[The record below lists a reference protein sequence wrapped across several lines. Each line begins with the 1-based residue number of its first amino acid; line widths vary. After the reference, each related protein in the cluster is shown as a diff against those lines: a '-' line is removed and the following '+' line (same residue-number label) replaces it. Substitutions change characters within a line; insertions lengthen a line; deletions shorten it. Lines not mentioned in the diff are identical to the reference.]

1 MENIYVEMPD
11 VMDTK
16 QLSQL
21 LGVPVPTIAT
31 WRHNGNGPRFLRL
44 GGRVIRYRKTDVLR
58 WIASSVVETTGET
71 E

>member
-16 QLSQL
+16 QLSKV